1 MRNAETVLAIV
12 RERGKQGL
20 PLEDVYRMLYN
31 PDLYLRAYGRLYK
44 NKGAMTKGTT
54 NETVDGMSLAKI
66 KRLIDDVRHERH
78 RWTPVRRVYIPKKKG
93 GQRPLGLPTW
103 KDKLLQEVMRSILE
117 AYYEPQMSEHSHG
130 FRPDRGCHTALH
142 EVQTKW
148 TGSRWFVEG
157 DIAKFFDTMNHEVLL
172 AILSEKIH
180 DNRFLRLIG
189 HLLESG
195 YLEEWKFNTTLSG
208 CPQGGVIS
216 PLLSNIYLDKL
227 DHYVEKTLIPA
238 YTRGKRR
245 ATNPTYATIK
255 AKYEWKKQQGR
266 REEAKELRKQFQ
278 KLCSYDP
285 NDDTYRRL
293 HYVRYADDTLFGFA
307 GPQQEAEEIKHQLGQ
322 FLRDILK
329 LELSQEKTLITHAS
343 SEKARFLNYHIVNQ
357 QNNAKHA
364 KKRRSAN
371 GRIGLLVPP
380 DVVESK
386 CALYQQAG
394 KPTHRTPM
402 LRDDD
407 FTIIERY
414 QQEYR
419 GVVQYSMLAHNVSWF
434 WKLHWIAKVSLLKTL
449 ARKHQATAVR
459 MLRKY
464 EASVQAA
471 DGTTYRC
478 LEIQIQREGKKP
490 LVARFGGIPLK
501 RQKTAVLIDQNPIYI
516 RSERNE
522 LIQRLLADKCELCG
536 SRENV
541 EVHHI
546 HKLADLKKDGKERP
560 RWVKVMVARRRKT
573 LVVCRFCHQA
583 IHAGRPTRQ
592 KRSERTNGKPDAVKV
607 ARPV

>member
-12 RERGKQGL
+12 RERGERGL

-31 PDLYLRAYGRLYK
+31 PDLYLRAYARLYK

-54 NETVDGMSLAKI
+54 DETVDGMSLAKI
-66 KRLIDDVRHERH
+66 ERLIDDVRHERH
-78 RWTPVRRVYIPKKKG
+78 RWMPVRRVHIAKKKG

-117 AYYEPQMSEHSHG
+117 AYYEPQMSHHSHG
-130 FRPDRGCHTALH
+130 FRPGRGCHTALQ
-142 EVQTKW
+142 EVQTTW

-172 AILSEKIH
+172 TILSEKIH
-180 DNRFLRLIG
+180 DQRFLRLLR

-216 PLLSNIYLDKL
+216 PILSNIYLDKL
-227 DHYVEKTLIPA
+227 DQYVEKTLIPA
-238 YTRGKRR
+238 YTRGERR
-245 ATNPTYATIK
+245 AANPAYATVR
-255 AKYEWKKQQGR
+255 AKYDWKQRQGR

-278 KLCSYDP
+278 QLCSFDP

-293 HYVRYADDTLFGFA
+293 YYVRYADDTLFGFA
-307 GPQQEAEEIKHQLGQ
+307 GPRQEAEEIKQHLGQ
-322 FLRDILK
+322 FLRETLK
-329 LELSQEKTLITHAS
+329 LEMSQEKTLITHAS

-357 QNNAKHA
+357 QNNTKHA

-380 DVVESK
+380 DVVQSK

-394 KPTHRTPM
+394 KPIHRFPLLT
-402 LRDDD
+402 DDD

-419 GVVQYSMLAHNVSWF
+419 GVVQYYMLAHNVSWF
-434 WKLHWIAKVSLLKTL
+434 WKLHWVAKVSLLKTL
-449 ARKHQATAVR
+449 AYKHKTSVVAQ
-459 MLRKY
+459 LRKY
-464 EASVQAA
+464 RANVQAA
-471 DGTTYRC
+471 NGTTYPC
-478 LEIQIQREGKKP
+478 LEIQVLREGRKP
-490 LVARFGGIPLK
+490 LVARFGGIPLQ
-501 RQKTAVLIDQNPIYI
+501 RQTRAILVDHMPIYE

-522 LIQRLLADKCELCG
+522 LLKRLLADTCEMCG
-536 SRENV
+536 SREQV
-541 EVHHI
+541 QVHHI
-546 HKLADLKKDGKERP
+546 RKLADLEKGGRERP
-560 RWVKVMVARRRKT
+560 RWVKIMAARRRKT
-573 LVVCRFCHQA
+573 LVVCHLCHQA
-583 IHAGRPTRQ
+583 IHAGQPIRRRT
-592 KRSERTNGKPDAVKV
+592 SE
-607 ARPV
+607 

>member
-1 MRNAETVLAIV
+1 MRDAKTVLAIV
-12 RERGKQGL
+12 RERGKRGL

-31 PDLYLRAYGRLYK
+31 PDLYLRASARLYT
-44 NKGAMTKGTT
+44 NEGAMTKGTT
-54 NETVDGMSLAKI
+54 EETVDSMALAKI
-66 KRLIDDVRHERH
+66 KQLIDDVRREKH

-117 AYYEPQMSEHSHG
+117 AYYEPQMSQHSHG
-130 FRPDRGCHTALH
+130 FRPGRGCHTALQ
-142 EVQTKW
+142 EVQTDW
-148 TGSRWFVEG
+148 TGARWFIEG

-180 DNRFLRLIG
+180 DQRFLRLIR

-195 YLEEWKFNTTLSG
+195 YLEEWRFNKTLSG

-216 PLLSNIYLDKL
+216 PILSNIYLDKL
-227 DHYVEKTLIPA
+227 DQYVEQILIPA
-238 YTRGKRR
+238 YTRGEKRASNPAYDVLKQR
-245 ATNPTYATIK
+245 ARR
-255 AKYEWKKQQGR
+255 KYRQGKLK
-266 REEAKELRKQFQ
+266 EAKEARKQFQ
-278 KLCSYDP
+278 KLSSGDP
-285 NDDTYRRL
+285 NDDKYRRL
-293 HYVRYADDTLFGFA
+293 YYVRYADDTLFGFA
-307 GPQQEAEEIKHQLGQ
+307 GPQQEAEEIKQQLGQ
-322 FLRDILK
+322 FLRDTLK
-329 LELSQEKTLITHAS
+329 LEMSQEKTLITHAS
-343 SEKARFLNYHIVNQ
+343 TEAARFLNYHIVNQ
-357 QNNAKHA
+357 QNDTKHT
-364 KKRRSAN
+364 KKRRCVN
-371 GRIGLLVPP
+371 GHIGLLVPP

-386 CALYQQAG
+386 CAPYQQTS
-394 KPTHRTPM
+394 KPIHRTEM
-402 LRDDD
+402 LDDDD
-407 FTIIERY
+407 FTIIEHY

-419 GVVQYSMLAHNVSWF
+419 GIVQYYKLAHNVSWF

-449 ARKHQATAVR
+449 ARKHQATAVA

-464 EASVQAA
+464 EASLQAA

-478 LEIQIQREGKKP
+478 LEIQVQREGKKP

-501 RQKTAVLIDQNPIYI
+501 RQKTGVLVDQTPIYT

-522 LIQRLLADKCELCG
+522 LVKRLLADTCELCG

-573 LVVCRFCHQA
+573 LVVCRSCQQA
-583 IHAGRPTRQ
+583 IHAGQPTRQ
-592 KRSERTNGKPDAVKV
+592 KVSERTNGKPDAVKV

>member
-12 RERGKQGL
+12 RERGKRGL

-44 NKGAMTKGTT
+44 NKGAMTKGTLD
-54 NETVDGMSLAKI
+54 ETVDGMSLAKI
-66 KRLIDDVRHERH
+66 KSLMDDIRHERH
-78 RWTPVRRVYIPKKKG
+78 RWTPVRRVSIPKKKG

-157 DIAKFFDTMNHEVLL
+157 DIAKFFDTMSHEVLL

-180 DNRFLRLIG
+180 DNRFLRLIR

-216 PLLSNIYLDKL
+216 PILSNIYLDKL
-227 DHYVEKTLIPA
+227 DQYVEKTLIPA
-238 YTRGKRR
+238 YTRGERR
-245 ATNPTYATIK
+245 AENPTYQTLRAK
-255 AKYEWKKQQGR
+255 ARWQKQLGNV
-266 REEAKELRKQFQ
+266 EEAKELRKQAQ
-278 KLCSYDP
+278 KVCSYDP
-285 NDDTYRRL
+285 NDDSYRRL
-293 HYVRYADDTLFGFA
+293 FYVRYADDTLFGFA
-307 GPQQEAEEIKHQLGQ
+307 GPRCEAEEIKHHLGQ
-322 FLRDILK
+322 FLRDTLK
-329 LELSQEKTLITHAS
+329 LEMSQEKTLITHAS

-357 QNNAKHA
+357 QNNAKHT

-386 CALYQQAG
+386 CALYQQAE
-394 KPTHRTPM
+394 KPTHRSAM
-402 LRDDD
+402 LTDDD

-419 GVVQYSMLAHNVSWF
+419 GVVQYYMLAHNVSWF
-434 WKLHWIAKVSLLKTL
+434 WKLHWVAKVSLLKTL
-449 ARKHQATAVR
+449 AYKHQTGTIAQ
-459 MLRKY
+459 LRQY
-464 EASVQAA
+464 RASFQAA
-471 DGTTYRC
+471 NGTTYRC
-478 LEIQIQREGKKP
+478 LEIQVPREGKKP
-490 LVARFGGIPLK
+490 LIARFGGIPLQ
-501 RQKTAVLIDQNPIYI
+501 RHTQAILIDQNPIYE

-522 LIQRLLADKCELCG
+522 LVKRLLADKCELCG
-536 SRENV
+536 SREQV
-541 EVHHI
+541 QVHHI
-546 HKLADLKKDGKERP
+546 RKLADLEKGGRERP
-560 RWVKVMVARRRKT
+560 RWVKIMAARRRKT
-573 LVVCRFCHQA
+573 LVVCHLCHQA
-583 IHAGRPTRQ
+583 IHTGQPTR
-592 KRSERTNGKPDAVKV
+592 RRASE
-607 ARPV
+607 